1 MPRLLSPE
9 RESEFQELSGYVDFV
24 STHVFGLNPL
34 DPIHPSNALND
45 IVKQYG
51 KSRALQ
57 GLRQAVND
65 TVEQLSD
72 KPAEYI
78 RDLDAKLRAQKLL
91 TVSEVRRRYSS
102 SYKRILR
109 RGLQFGLV
117 AAQHRAAQ
125 AHRLALAVDGDAA
138 GGRER
143 GVSRAGAQ
151 RRAGSRSAHGAACDP
166 RCPHGGASAVAAAS
180 TSEANCSF
188 S

>member
-9 RESEFQELSGYVDFV
+9 RESEFQELSGYIDFL

-78 RDLDAKLRAQKLL
+78 SELDAKLRAQKLV

-102 SYKRILR
+102 AYKRILR
-109 RGLQFGLV
+109 RGHIRGETEYYLVAGIVADCSAEVEPSERSQLEQLV
-117 AAQHRAAQ
+117 AAYE
-125 AHRLALAVDGDAA
+125 G
-138 GGRER
+138 
-143 GVSRAGAQ
+143 
-151 RRAGSRSAHGAACDP
+151 
-166 RCPHGGASAVAAAS
+166 
-180 TSEANCSF
+180 EA
-188 S
+188 